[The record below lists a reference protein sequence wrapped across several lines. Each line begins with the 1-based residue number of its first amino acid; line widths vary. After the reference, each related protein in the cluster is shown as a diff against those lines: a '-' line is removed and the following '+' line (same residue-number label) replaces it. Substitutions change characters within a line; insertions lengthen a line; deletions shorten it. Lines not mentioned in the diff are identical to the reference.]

1 MAQRLAQET
10 LRADEARLA
19 SLMAQEGARVAAQG
33 TTGRG
38 APGGDIDK
46 YRAAIAAKVR
56 GNLLRPPGLSGNPEA
71 VFEVIQLPSGEVL
84 EVRLKRSSGVA
95 ALDDAIERAIRRSS
109 PLPLPDNRSQFQRT
123 LELKFR
129 PLAED

>member
-1 MAQRLAQET
+1 
-10 LRADEARLA
+10 
-19 SLMAQEGARVAAQG
+19 MAQEGARAAAAG
-33 TTGRG
+33 PGRPG
-38 APGGDIDK
+38 PPGGDIDK

-84 EVRLKRSSGVA
+84 EVRLKRSSGVP
-95 ALDDAIERAIRRSS
+95 ALDEAIERAIRRSS
-109 PLPLPDNRSQFQRT
+109 PLPLPDDKRQFDRT

-129 PLAED
+129 PLADD

>member
-1 MAQRLAQET
+1 MQ
-10 LRADEARLA
+10 
-19 SLMAQEGARVAAQG
+19 QEGARAAAQG
-33 TTGRG
+33 AASQGN
-38 APGGDIDK
+38 PGGDIDK

-56 GNLLRPPGLSGNPEA
+56 GNLLRPPGLTGNPEA
-71 VFEVIQLPSGEVL
+71 VFEVDQLPSGEVL
-84 EVRLKRSSGVA
+84 NVRLKRSSGVA
-95 ALDDAIERAIRRSS
+95 ALDEAIERAIRRSS